1 MVFKFLTVKPIFPHF
16 FAQTCYKQSPACSLS
31 QDTKCLRKPLCFEG
45 EIQNKT
51 YCHKSNIHCSRKSPG
66 TPLHELTGLGRLVVV
81 VHGQD
86 IFFFNLFLSALSL
99 EHMFLKLIYLSHP
112 WEPALLLCGCCQRQD
127 FLFLEFS
134 VWVSLR
140 GIYRKCRFIYTISL
154 RVSSKVTGKA
164 HLKKVSVD
172 IPSFETF
179 AV

>member
-16 FAQTCYKQSPACSLS
+16 FAQTCYKQIPACSLS

-86 IFFFNLFLSALSL
+86 IFFLSFFISTKSGAYVFKTNLLVS
-99 EHMFLKLIYLSHP
+99 
-112 WEPALLLCGCCQRQD
+112 
-127 FLFLEFS
+127 
-134 VWVSLR
+134 SLR
-140 GIYRKCRFIYTISL
+140 TCITLMWLLSEARLFIL
-154 RVSSKVTGKA
+154 RIQCVSIAQRNLQKMQI
-164 HLKKVSVD
+164 HLHYLPQS
-172 IPSFETF
+172 II
-179 AV
+179 